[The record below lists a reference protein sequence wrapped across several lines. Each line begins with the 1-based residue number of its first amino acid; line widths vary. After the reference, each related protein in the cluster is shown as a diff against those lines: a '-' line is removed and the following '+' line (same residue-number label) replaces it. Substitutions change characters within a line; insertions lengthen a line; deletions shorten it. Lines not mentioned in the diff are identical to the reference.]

1 MDEVNYSHSLTPLP
15 KTKESSFVRSERRER
30 EGVVFLLRRFDWD
43 WEEEPREGWGERSD
57 SSSSSILDKEGG
69 CDWRRSLFVDSR
81 HPRLLL
87 SIRLSL
93 LLLHPLTGGVS
104 LCVSAPSPP
113 SSFKGQG
120 LVLDSGPLS
129 ILDKEGRL

>member
-1 MDEVNYSHSLTPLP
+1 L
-15 KTKESSFVRSERRER
+15 
-30 EGVVFLLRRFDWD
+30 DWD
-43 WEEEPREGWGERSD
+43 WEEEPREGWGERPD
-57 SSSSSILDKEGG
+57 SSSSSFLDKEGG

-87 SIRLSL
+87 SIRLSP

-104 LCVSAPSPP
+104 LFVSAPSPP
-113 SSFKGQG
+113 SKGRGQRAKG
-120 LVLDSGPLS
+120 RDCSGSQDSGPLS